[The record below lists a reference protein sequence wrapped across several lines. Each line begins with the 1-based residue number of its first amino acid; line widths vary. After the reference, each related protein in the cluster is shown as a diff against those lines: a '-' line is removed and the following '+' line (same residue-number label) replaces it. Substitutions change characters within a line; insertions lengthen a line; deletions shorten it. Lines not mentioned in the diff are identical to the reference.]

1 MGRKEGNAA
10 VLKNVLMPTLG
21 MDMEE
26 ATIQSWLKQE
36 GEQVRK
42 GEPLLV
48 VGTDKAAIEIEAPET
63 GLLRQILHR
72 AGACVPVTHPIAVI
86 EITDSAGVS
95 DIGCLPAGDQTP
107 TLAGITPTSRE
118 GATPPGPS
126 VGPQAVRASP
136 AARRVARELDIQLS
150 QVKGTGPAGRIQGED
165 VHRFTEGAGGVV
177 PAPHVSPS
185 PGALESGVELPGR
198 LVPWGR
204 KRRLIA
210 QRMAQSART
219 VARIT
224 LNLEV
229 DATEMVRLRAKLLP
243 VVEAKYG
250 VRLSY
255 NDFLMKAVA
264 TGLSE
269 HRQLNAR
276 WAEEG
281 IYLVDPIDIGIA
293 VATEDGLV
301 VPVIHDADRKKLT
314 EISVELGRLTRK
326 AQTGQLDLKEI
337 TGGTFTITNL
347 GAFGIDTFTPIVNP
361 PETGILG
368 VGRIAE
374 RPVGR
379 AGQIVLR
386 QTMFLSLS
394 VDHRIVDGAPAA
406 RFLQRIGHLL
416 EEPYSWL
423 LEGV

>member
-1 MGRKEGNAA
+1 
-10 VLKNVLMPTLG
+10 
-21 MDMEE
+21 
-26 ATIQSWLKQE
+26 
-36 GEQVRK
+36 
-42 GEPLLV
+42 
-48 VGTDKAAIEIEAPET
+48 
-63 GLLRQILHR
+63 
-72 AGACVPVTHPIAVI
+72 
-86 EITDSAGVS
+86 
-95 DIGCLPAGDQTP
+95 
-107 TLAGITPTSRE
+107 
-118 GATPPGPS
+118 
-126 VGPQAVRASP
+126 
-136 AARRVARELDIQLS
+136 
-150 QVKGTGPAGRIQGED
+150 
-165 VHRFTEGAGGVV
+165 
-177 PAPHVSPS
+177 
-185 PGALESGVELPGR
+185 
-198 LVPWGR
+198 
-204 KRRLIA
+204 
-210 QRMAQSART
+210 
-219 VARIT
+219 
-224 LNLEV
+224 
-229 DATEMVRLRAKLLP
+229 
-243 VVEAKYG
+243 
-250 VRLSY
+250 
-255 NDFLMKAVA
+255 
-264 TGLSE
+264 
-269 HRQLNAR
+269 LNAR

>member
-1 MGRKEGNAA
+1 M
-10 VLKNVLMPTLG
+10 LKNVLMPTLG

-26 ATIQSWLKQE
+26 ATIQSWFKQE
-36 GEQVRK
+36 GEQVSK

-48 VGTDKAAIEIEAPET
+48 VETDKAAIEIEAPET

-86 EITDSAGVS
+86 ENTDAAGVS
-95 DIGCLPAGDQTP
+95 DIGCLPAGVQTP

-118 GATPPGPS
+118 GAALPGPS
-126 VGPQAVRASP
+126 VEPQAVRASP

-150 QVKGTGPAGRIQGED
+150 QVRGTGPAGRIQGED
-165 VHRFTEGAGGVV
+165 VRCFAEGAGRVV
-177 PAPHVSPS
+177 HAPSVSPS
-185 PGALESGVELPGR
+185 PEAMGSGVELPGR

-204 KRRLIA
+204 KRRLVA
-210 QRMAQSART
+210 QRMAHSART

-224 LNLEV
+224 LNVEV
-229 DATEMVRLRAKLLP
+229 DVTEVVRLRTKLLP
-243 VVEAKYG
+243 VFEAKHG

-255 NDFLMKAVA
+255 NDLLMKSVA
-264 TGLSE
+264 TALTE
-269 HRQLNAR
+269 HRQVNTR
-276 WAEEG
+276 WVEG
-281 IYLVDPIDIGIA
+281 GVYLVDPINIGIA
-293 VATEDGLV
+293 VAVEDGLV
-301 VPVIHDADRKKLT
+301 VPVIHDADRKTLA
-314 EISVELGRLTRK
+314 EVSIELDRLARK
-326 AQTGQLDLKEI
+326 ARAGQLELKEI

-406 RFLQRIGHLL
+406 RFLQRIGQLL
-416 EEPYSWL
+416 EDPYPLL

>member
-1 MGRKEGNAA
+1 
-10 VLKNVLMPTLG
+10 MPTLG

-26 ATIQSWLKQE
+26 ATIQSWFKQE
-36 GEQVRK
+36 GEQVSK

-48 VGTDKAAIEIEAPET
+48 VETDKAAIEIEAPET
-63 GLLRQILHR
+63 GLLHKILHL
-72 AGACVPVTHPIAVI
+72 AGACVPVTHPIAII
-86 EITDSAGVS
+86 ENTDSAGVS
-95 DIGCLPAGDQTP
+95 DVACLPTGVQTP
-107 TLAGITPTSRE
+107 NLPDVSPTSR
-118 GATPPGPS
+118 GRASSPSPS
-126 VGPQAVRASP
+126 VEPQAVRASP
-136 AARRVARELDIQLS
+136 AARRVARELDIQLG
-150 QVKGTGPAGRIQGED
+150 QVRGTGPAGRIQGED
-165 VHRFTEGAGGVV
+165 VHRFAEGAGRVV
-177 PAPHVSPS
+177 HTPPTSPS
-185 PGALESGVELPGR
+185 PGAIESRVEVPGR
-198 LVPWGR
+198 LLPWGR

-210 QRMAQSART
+210 QRMAQSAHT

-224 LNLEV
+224 LNVEV
-229 DATEMVRLRAKLLP
+229 DVTEVVRLRAKLLP

-255 NDFLMKAVA
+255 NDLLMKAVA
-264 TGLSE
+264 TALAE
-269 HRQLNAR
+269 HRELNAR

-281 IYLVDPIDIGIA
+281 IYLVDPINIGIA
-293 VATEDGLV
+293 VAADDGLV
-301 VPVIHDADRKKLT
+301 VPVIHDADRKKLN

-326 AQTGQLDLKEI
+326 ARAGQLDLKEI

-347 GAFGIDTFTPIVNP
+347 GAFGVDTFTPIVNP

-379 AGQIVLR
+379 VGQIVLR

-416 EEPYSWL
+416 EEPCL
-423 LEGV
+423 LLFEGV